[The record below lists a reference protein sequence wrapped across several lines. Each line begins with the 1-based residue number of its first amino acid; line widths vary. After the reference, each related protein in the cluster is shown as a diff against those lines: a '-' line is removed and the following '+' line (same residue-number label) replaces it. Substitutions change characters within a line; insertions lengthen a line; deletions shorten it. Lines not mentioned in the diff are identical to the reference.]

1 MADFFEK
8 VDGVGIVERHTK
20 QVLALEDEKARK
32 LLKRYKEVRQELRD
46 RLDTMPGDKFSAQ
59 QLRGVLTQVEAA
71 IEAMQVALLTGMRDV
86 ALESAMMGVEHQLE
100 EIRVFDREFTGAVA
114 PINIDVQLVASD
126 SNNFLLNRYESS
138 LDAYGQDL
146 INSLTTTLS
155 TEALAQ
161 SSFSSVVH
169 RLGRFFQGEEWKLF
183 RIART
188 ELHNVY
194 NIAKMN
200 GMREVRDEVLP
211 DMMKTL
217 IHPMD
222 SRTGEDSKILARRNP
237 IIPIDQ
243 PFKYTFKGKTR
254 IFMAPPDRPNDRA
267 ILVPYRQAWD

>member
-1 MADFFEK
+1 MADFFAE
-8 VDGVGIVERHTK
+8 VDALGIVEQHTK

-200 GMREVRDEVLP
+200 GMLGVRDDVLP
-211 DMMKTL
+211 DLMKTL

-222 SRTGEDSKILARRNP
+222 SRTGEDSKILARKNP
-237 IIPIDQ
+237 IIPIDE